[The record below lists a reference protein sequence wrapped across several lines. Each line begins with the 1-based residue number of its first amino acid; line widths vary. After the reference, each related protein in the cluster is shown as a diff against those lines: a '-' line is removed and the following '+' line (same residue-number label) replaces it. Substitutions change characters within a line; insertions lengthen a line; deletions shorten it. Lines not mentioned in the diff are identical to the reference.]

1 MLFKGKLSKEVFT
14 CNHSSMLHALMVLL
28 TQIKKKKR
36 CGKQPMTGKVCV
48 PIDVTVAYLM

>member
-28 TQIKKKKR
+28 TQIKKKK
-36 CGKQPMTGKVCV
+36 
-48 PIDVTVAYLM
+48 DVVNNQ